1 MVTYPNSLRNSLL
14 ILLGTTVTSNT
25 TQSNTTLIQLYE
37 VPSFSVFVDM
47 IVWFLLL
54 RSYWVY
60 IYITQRIC

>member
-14 ILLGTTVTSNT
+14 ILLGTTVKSNT
-25 TQSNTTLIQLYE
+25 PQSNTTLIQLYE
-37 VPSFSVFVDM
+37 LPSISVFVDM
-47 IVWFLLL
+47 IVCFLLL

>member
-14 ILLGTTVTSNT
+14 ILLGTTVKSNT
-25 TQSNTTLIQLYE
+25 PQSNTILIQLYE
-37 VPSFSVFVDM
+37 VPSISVFVDM
-47 IVWFLLL
+47 IVCFLLL